1 MYNLGLIFR
10 LIYIKAIAI
19 TDSGINQGVINS
31 NRDGGIGV
39 MQLTRSTLTTA
50 ANLLSVTKS
59 KLTENSDA
67 DASLNILGSAAVLKS
82 FMWWASPMVTGNSQ
96 YNLCSQN
103 NGNYFT
109 CDHIPTA

>member
-31 NRDGGIGV
+31 NGDGGIGV

-50 ANLLSVTKS
+50 ANLLSV
-59 KLTENSDA
+59 N
-67 DASLNILGSAAVLKS
+67 
-82 FMWWASPMVTGNSQ
+82 
-96 YNLCSQN
+96 
-103 NGNYFT
+103 
-109 CDHIPTA
+109 